1 VVRGPRRRREPARGP
16 ALLEQTAARILRI
29 ASEQLFTH
37 GYQALT
43 MDGLAHGLGISK
55 KTLYAHFAGKDE
67 IITAII
73 DAAGLTIRAE
83 VETVIGNEALSFTA
97 KLRDVMAIIGAQWGR
112 LTPAL
117 LRELERFA
125 PPLLERLQ
133 ALRQRNIPLVLGR
146 MLRLGMAQGM
156 VRPDLD
162 ADFAVQFW
170 LQSLNGLVQ
179 PSTLAQLDLTPRE
192 AFENGVRL
200 FFWAVLSEL
209 GRADFA
215 PSSPRQSSL
224 RPSSPRHSSQ
234 PRSSQ

>member
-1 VVRGPRRRREPARGP
+1 MARAPRKRPEPAPGP
-16 ALLEQTAARILRI
+16 ELADPTAARILRV
-29 ASEQLFTH
+29 ASEQLFTQ

-43 MDGLAHGLGISK
+43 MDGLAHELGMSK

-73 DAAGLTIRAE
+73 DAAGRAIRIQ
-83 VETVIGNEALSFTA
+83 VEAVIGDEALSFTT
-97 KLRDVMAIIGAQWGR
+97 KLHHIMAIVGAQWGR

-125 PPLLERLQ
+125 PPLLDRLQ

-156 VRPDLD
+156 VRQDLD

-170 LQSLNGLVQ
+170 LQSLNGLLQ

-192 AFENGVRL
+192 AFENGLRL
-200 FFWAVLSEL
+200 FFWAVLSEV

-215 PSSPRQSSL
+215 PSSQR
-224 RPSSPRHSSQ
+224 
-234 PRSSQ
+234 RSSMPPR